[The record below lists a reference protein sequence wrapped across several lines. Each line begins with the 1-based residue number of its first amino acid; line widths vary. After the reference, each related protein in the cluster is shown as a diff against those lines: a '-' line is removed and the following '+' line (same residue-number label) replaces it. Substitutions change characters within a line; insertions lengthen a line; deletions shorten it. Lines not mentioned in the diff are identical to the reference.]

1 MNKPLVSICIPT
13 YNGQKFISEA
23 MDSAIKQTYRPLEI
37 VVSDDASKD
46 ATLEMVKSFL
56 NKTDIPIHIFA
67 HKPSG
72 IGANW
77 NHCIK
82 KSKGEY
88 IKFLFQDDVLA
99 PSCIEKMMG
108 IAVTNK
114 NVGMVYSKRD
124 FLFDSNDVKSKEWI
138 QLYGNLHLS
147 WKKKSIINGEIT
159 KGTDL
164 LKDENLLNFPENKI
178 GEPTAVLLKK
188 EVFDTVGL
196 FSEVLKQTLD
206 IEFWYRL
213 MKKYDVVY
221 IDEKLLSFRLHNN
234 QATSVNAKNELNES
248 KSFYY
253 SIYIKL
259 FWYLCFKTQK
269 KLFYEFN
276 PIGRKLAYFLNLLNR
291 IKRRIKYKYFNT
303 NNNIKL

>member
-13 YNGQKFISEA
+13 YNGQKFITDA
-23 MDSAIKQTYRPLEI
+23 MDSAINQTYRPLEI
-37 VVSDDASKD
+37 VISDDASKD
-46 ATLEMVKSFL
+46 ATLEIIKSFQ

-77 NHCIK
+77 NHSIK

-99 PSCIEKMMG
+99 PTCIEKMME

-114 NVGMVYSKRD
+114 DVGMVYSKRD
-124 FLFDSNDVKSKEWI
+124 FLFDSADAKSIEWI
-138 QLYGNLHLS
+138 QLYSNLHLS
-147 WKKKSIINGEIT
+147 WKNNLIINRGVT

-188 EVFDTVGL
+188 EVFEKVGY

-213 MKKYDVVY
+213 IKKYDVVY

-234 QATSVNAKNELNES
+234 QATFINTKNELNES
-248 KSFYY
+248 KFFYY
-253 SIYIKL
+253 SMYKKL

-276 PIGRKLAYFLNLLNR
+276 IFGKFIKR
-291 IKRRIKYKYFNT
+291 IFNIIFRLKRRINK
-303 NNNIKL
+303 IK

>member
-1 MNKPLVSICIPT
+1 MNNPLVSICIPT
-13 YNGQKFISEA
+13 YNGQKFITDA
-23 MDSAIKQTYRPLEI
+23 MDSAINQTYRPLEI

-46 ATLEMVKSFL
+46 ATLEMVKSFQ

-77 NHCIK
+77 NHSIK

-88 IKFLFQDDVLA
+88 IKFLFQDDILA
-99 PSCIEKMMG
+99 PTCVEKMME
-108 IAVTNK
+108 IAVANK
-114 NVGMVYSKRD
+114 EVGMVYSKRD
-124 FLFDSNDVKSKEWI
+124 FLFDSADAKSIEWI
-138 QLYGNLHLS
+138 QLYSNLHLS
-147 WKKKSIINGEIT
+147 WKKNLIINREVT

-188 EVFDTVGL
+188 EVFEKVGY

-234 QATSVNAKNELNES
+234 QATFINAKNELNES
-248 KSFYY
+248 KFFYY
-253 SIYIKL
+253 SMYKKL

-276 PIGRKLAYFLNLLNR
+276 IFGKFLKR
-291 IKRRIKYKYFNT
+291 IFNIIFRLKRRINK
-303 NNNIKL
+303 IK

>member
-13 YNGQKFISEA
+13 YNGEKFITEA

-37 VVSDDASKD
+37 VVSDDVSKD
-46 ATLEMVKSFL
+46 ATLEIIKLFQS
-56 NKTDIPIHIFA
+56 KTDIPIHIFTHQPA
-67 HKPSG
+67 G

-88 IKFLFQDDVLA
+88 IKFLFQDDILES
-99 PSCIEKMMG
+99 SCIEKMVEV
-108 IAVTNK
+108 AVKNK
-114 NVGMVYSKRD
+114 NIGMVYCKRD
-124 FLFDSNDVKSKEWI
+124 FLLDTTDKKNSEWVK
-138 QLYGNLHLS
+138 LYSHLHLS
-147 WKKKSIINGEIT
+147 WKKIFIIDRVAN

-164 LKDENLLNFPENKI
+164 LKDENLFNFPENKI

-188 EVFDTVGL
+188 EVFDKVGY

-234 QATSVNAKNELNES
+234 QATFINAKNELNETEI
-248 KSFYY
+248 FYY
-253 SIYIKL
+253 SIFQKL
-259 FWYLCFKTQK
+259 FWYLHFKTQM
-269 KLFYEFN
+269 KLFYKFN
-276 PIGRKLAYFLNLLNR
+276 IFRKFLKK
-291 IKRRIKYKYFNT
+291 IQFT
-303 NNNIKL
+303 D

>member
-13 YNGQKFISEA
+13 YNGQKFIAEA
-23 MDSAIKQTYRPLEI
+23 MDAAIKQTYRPLEI

-46 ATLEMVKSFL
+46 ATLEIIKSFQ
-56 NKTDIPIHIFA
+56 NKTDIPIHIFT

-77 NHCIK
+77 NHSIK

-88 IKFLFQDDVLA
+88 IKFLFQDDILA
-99 PSCIEKMMG
+99 PSCIEKMME

-114 NVGMVYSKRD
+114 DVGMVYSKRD
-124 FLFDSNDVKSKEWI
+124 FLFDSNDAKSKEWI

-147 WKKKSIINGEIT
+147 WKKNLIINGEVT

-188 EVFDTVGL
+188 EVFDTVGY

-221 IDEKLLSFRLHNN
+221 IDEKLLSFRLHEMQTTALNQSNN
-234 QATSVNAKNELNES
+234 LDESSLFFESMYKKLYWNLCNATK
-248 KSFYY
+248 Y
-253 SIYIKL
+253 KL
-259 FWYLCFKTQK
+259 FFK
-269 KLFYEFN
+269 FH
-276 PIGRKLAYFLNLLNR
+276 PIGRILKKVFNLAKR
-291 IKRRIKYKYFNT
+291 IKR
-303 NNNIKL
+303 KLLLTSGN

>member
-1 MNKPLVSICIPT
+1 MNNPLVSICIPT
-13 YNGQKFISEA
+13 YNGQKFITDA
-23 MDSAIKQTYRPLEI
+23 MDSAINQTYRPLEI

-46 ATLEMVKSFL
+46 ATLEMVKSFQ

-67 HKPSG
+67 YKPSG

-77 NHCIK
+77 NHSIK

-88 IKFLFQDDVLA
+88 IKFLFQDDILA
-99 PSCIEKMMG
+99 PTCVEKMME
-108 IAVTNK
+108 IAVANK
-114 NVGMVYSKRD
+114 EVGMVYSKRD
-124 FLFDSNDVKSKEWI
+124 FLFDSADAKSIEWI
-138 QLYGNLHLS
+138 QLYSNLHLS
-147 WKKKSIINGEIT
+147 WKKNLIINREVT

-188 EVFDTVGL
+188 EVFEKVGY

-234 QATSVNAKNELNES
+234 QATFINAKNELNES
-248 KSFYY
+248 KFFYY
-253 SIYIKL
+253 SMYKKL

-276 PIGRKLAYFLNLLNR
+276 IFGKFLKR
-291 IKRRIKYKYFNT
+291 IFNIIFRLKRRINK
-303 NNNIKL
+303 IK

>member
-13 YNGQKFISEA
+13 YNGQKFIAEA
-23 MDSAIKQTYRPLEI
+23 MDAAIKQTYRPLEI

-46 ATLEMVKSFL
+46 ATLEIIKSFQ
-56 NKTDIPIHIFA
+56 NKTDIPIHIFT

-77 NHCIK
+77 NHSIK

-88 IKFLFQDDVLA
+88 IKFLFQDDILA
-99 PSCIEKMMG
+99 PSCIEKMME

-114 NVGMVYSKRD
+114 DVGMVYSKRD
-124 FLFDSNDVKSKEWI
+124 FLFDSNDAKSKEWI

-147 WKKKSIINGEIT
+147 WKKNLIINGEVT

-188 EVFDTVGL
+188 EVFEKVGY
-196 FSEVLKQTLD
+196 FSENLRQTLD

-213 MKKYDVVY
+213 MKHYDIIF
-221 IDEKLLSFRLHNN
+221 IDTKLVSFRLHEM
-234 QATSVNAKNELNES
+234 QTTSVNMNEKLNEEDFFL
-248 KSFYY
+248 KSMYDNLFWKL
-253 SIYIKL
+253 SLSTKIKL
-259 FWYLCFKTQK
+259 FFKFHQ
-269 KLFYEFN
+269 
-276 PIGRKLAYFLNLLNR
+276 IGRIPKKVFNLAKR
-291 IKRRIKYKYFNT
+291 IKR
-303 NNNIKL
+303 KLLLTSGN

>member
-1 MNKPLVSICIPT
+1 MNNPLVSICIPT
-13 YNGQKFISEA
+13 YNGQKFITDA
-23 MDSAIKQTYRPLEI
+23 MDSAINQTYRPLEI

-46 ATLEMVKSFL
+46 ATLEMVKSFQ

-77 NHCIK
+77 NHSIK

-88 IKFLFQDDVLA
+88 IKFLFQDDILA
-99 PSCIEKMMG
+99 PTCVEKMME
-108 IAVTNK
+108 IAVANK
-114 NVGMVYSKRD
+114 EVGMVYLKRD
-124 FLFDSNDVKSKEWI
+124 FLFDSADAKSIEWI
-138 QLYGNLHLS
+138 QLYSNLHLS
-147 WKKKSIINGEIT
+147 WKKNLIINREVT

-188 EVFDTVGL
+188 EVFEKVGY

-234 QATSVNAKNELNES
+234 QATFINAKNELNES
-248 KSFYY
+248 KFFYY
-253 SIYIKL
+253 SMYKKL

-276 PIGRKLAYFLNLLNR
+276 IFGKFLKR
-291 IKRRIKYKYFNT
+291 IFNIIFRLKRRINK
-303 NNNIKL
+303 IK